1 MSFYLMEAI
10 QCFTQARG
18 KLLRRIVAD
27 GDDLVVSEDSE
38 DSDLAAVDEEGDGDD
53 LVVSED
59 SEDSDLAAVDEEG
72 ERTADQGASSSSSA
86 ELPKLVEELAPL
98 LQILSMDEILRL
110 HIYTVC
116 GIVAYG
122 DKLVVSEDSNLAA
135 VVGKLRLVPINEE
148 GERAADQ
155 GAGGSSSAELLKLVE
170 ELARLLQIVADSDD
184 LVISEFSNLTTVD
197 GEGEKAADQGAGSS
211 SSANLLKLVEEL
223 APLLQILGRK
233 ERLRLYI
240 DIVCESLGMEE
251 RLRPYIDRVHKIL
264 RREER
269 LRLYIAIVCRGLG
282 MEERLRPY
290 IDIVCKSLGMEARLR
305 PYIDRVCRVYEDP
318 KAQEAA
324 RETVPVD
331 ELKETALVSLAEEY
345 KLKYGQ
351 VGNFEPS
358 KSERDH
364 AFLIQLLYWFKRT
377 FSFVR
382 APPCEGCGGET
393 VGPKMGTPLPAEL
406 RYDCSHVEIYCCKH
420 CSKET
425 RFPRYN
431 DPVKLLET
439 KRGRCGELANCF
451 TFYCRAFGYESRLV
465 VDFTDHVW
473 TECFS
478 VHLRRWM
485 HLDPCEGDYDKPLL
499 YEERWNKK
507 LNYAFGIAKDGIYD
521 VTKCYTKKWDE
532 VLKRR
537 NLITETSLSAVL
549 AKLTEE
555 CGRITSQVLS
565 APEDCEKGEAIERDF
580 HAADDA
586 SESLP
591 GRQSGDK

>member
-1 MSFYLMEAI
+1 ME
-10 QCFTQARG
+10 
-18 KLLRRIVAD
+18 
-27 GDDLVVSEDSE
+27 
-38 DSDLAAVDEEGDGDD
+38 
-53 LVVSED
+53 
-59 SEDSDLAAVDEEG
+59 
-72 ERTADQGASSSSSA
+72 ER
-86 ELPKLVEELAPL
+86 
-98 LQILSMDEILRL
+98 LRL

-116 GIVAYG
+116 GI
-122 DKLVVSEDSNLAA
+122 
-135 VVGKLRLVPINEE
+135 
-148 GERAADQ
+148 
-155 GAGGSSSAELLKLVE
+155 
-170 ELARLLQIVADSDD
+170 
-184 LVISEFSNLTTVD
+184 
-197 GEGEKAADQGAGSS
+197 
-211 SSANLLKLVEEL
+211 
-223 APLLQILGRK
+223 LG
-233 ERLRLYI
+233 
-240 DIVCESLGMEE
+240 
-251 RLRPYIDRVHKIL
+251 
-264 RREER
+264 REER
-269 LRLYIAIVCRGLG
+269 LRLYIDRVCGSLG

-290 IDIVCKSLGMEARLR
+290 IDIVCK
-305 PYIDRVCRVYEDP
+305 YEDP

-324 RETVPVD
+324 RKTVPVD
-331 ELKETALVSLAEEY
+331 ELEEKALLSLAKEY

-358 KSERDH
+358 KSETDH
-364 AFLIQLLYWFKRT
+364 AFLIQLLYWFKRS
-377 FSFVR
+377 FSWVNTN

-393 VGPKMGTPLPAEL
+393 EYKGHGTPLRAEL
-406 RYDCSHVEIYCCKH
+406 PYDCSGVEIYRCKR
-420 CSKET
+420 CSMET

-439 KRGRCGELANCF
+439 RRGRCGEWANCF
-451 TFYCRAFGYESRLV
+451 TFYCRAFGYEARQV
-465 VDFTDHVW
+465 VDFTGHVW

-478 VHLRRWM
+478 VLLGRWM
-485 HLDPCEGDYDKPLL
+485 HLDPCERVYDEPLL

-521 VTKCYTKKWDE
+521 VTKHYTKEWDE